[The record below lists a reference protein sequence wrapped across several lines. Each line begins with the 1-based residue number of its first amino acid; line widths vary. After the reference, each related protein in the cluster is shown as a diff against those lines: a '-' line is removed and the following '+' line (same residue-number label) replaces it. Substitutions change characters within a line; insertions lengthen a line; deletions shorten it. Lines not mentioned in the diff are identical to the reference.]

1 MHGERMQFLVHSKS
15 RASARTVILLSHD
28 YMYMYMYRCLMDA
41 RSKLSKLEDGK
52 NGNDAVSRWRNVIIV
67 VCNEIK
73 SAF

>member
-1 MHGERMQFLVHSKS
+1 
-15 RASARTVILLSHD
+15 
-28 YMYMYMYRCLMDA
+28 MDA